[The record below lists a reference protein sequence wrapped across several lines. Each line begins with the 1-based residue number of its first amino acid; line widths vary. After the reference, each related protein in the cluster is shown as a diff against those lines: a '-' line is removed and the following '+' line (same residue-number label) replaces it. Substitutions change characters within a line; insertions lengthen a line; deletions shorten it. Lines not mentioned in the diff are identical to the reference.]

1 MKNRNIVINIFLIV
15 ILISSCNKERLEKKY
30 YKNGNLKSLKLT
42 FKDSKKK
49 ILEEYDT
56 VGNLT
61 LKGFYTNDI
70 RDSLVGYN
78 KNKTLS
84 FKKRFKDNGTY
95 CREYDKNG
103 ILEREGI
110 YVYDTIK
117 ADWWNFYKK
126 GLLEAK
132 REYVIVCDDYYLNQ
146 VIFFNKQKDTVLKMN
161 KIYNASTFFEI
172 KKNNST
178 DSLKLSFNV
187 SSKFVNNKLE
197 LVILKGT
204 NCEEEPDVVI
214 QLNSNRGI
222 ITLDKKYSD
231 RKGFF
236 FDYNN
241 GNNNT
246 NKFNNHKI
254 YFDLSKLNN

>member
-1 MKNRNIVINIFLIV
+1 MKNCNVIIILLIV
-15 ILISSCNKERLEKKY
+15 FFTSSCGREKQEKTY
-30 YKNGNLKSLKLT
+30 YKNGNLESLKLI
-42 FKDSKKK
+42 FKDSKKE

-56 VGNLT
+56 LGNLT
-61 LKGFYTNDI
+61 LKEFYTNGI
-70 RDSLVGYN
+70 RDSLIGYN

-95 CREYDKNG
+95 CKEYDKNG

-126 GLLEAK
+126 GTLVAK

-146 VIFFNKQKDTVLKMN
+146 VILFNKQKDTIFKKN
-161 KIYNASTFFEI
+161 KIYNTSTFFKI
-172 KKNNST
+172 KKNNNK

-187 SSKFVNNKLE
+187 NSTFVKNKLD
-197 LVILKGT
+197 LIILKGT

-214 QLNSNRGI
+214 QLNSNKGI
-222 ITLDKKYSD
+222 ITLDKRYSD
-231 RKGFF
+231 KKGFF

-241 GNNNT
+241 GDSKS
-246 NKFNNHKI
+246 NKVSNHKK
-254 YFDLSKLNN
+254 YFDLSKLKN